1 MTLVKSSLTTLW
13 QNSKNEGIIE
23 RRLILLLLIIG
34 IYNDFSK
41 KEELILVI
49 RLPATFSIYISNET
63 VYKCTTMK

>member
-49 RLPATFSIYISNET
+49 RFKNLFIDKELMT
-63 VYKCTTMK
+63 VK